1 MPLIEMLFDINQIL
15 NERAGQK
22 LTAVDATDICNLIGK
37 TVVAGNVRRSA
48 ELALDSSDNQDF
60 ITMKQDKKKLYHHR
74 WASNNSVA
82 INSEFD
88 NYQPIADSILHNG
101 EPGVVNLELSRNY
114 GRIKDGYQAGIDG
127 EVEGTNPCGEI
138 SLANGEPCNL
148 FEVFP
153 FIAQKQGWDLKEE
166 FKLAARYTKRVTLV
180 HMTGKF
186 LVRSSTKIAELVFQ
200 CLVFKTGFYLLSAIA

>member
-1 MPLIEMLFDINQIL
+1 
-15 NERAGQK
+15 
-22 LTAVDATDICNLIGK
+22 
-37 TVVAGNVRRSA
+37 
-48 ELALDSSDNQDF
+48 
-60 ITMKQDKKKLYHHR
+60 MKQDKKKLYHHR